1 MLHGV
6 QCERIGAAGMLNL
19 DLDTR
24 WQGRTMES
32 VLEVE
37 GEANAKVGGE
47 RRCGFLCLGMC
58 SQACVRIWHQGHR
71 LWVTHVWT

>member
-1 MLHGV
+1 MEGCWHGV

-24 WQGRTMES
+24 WQGQTMES

-37 GEANAKVGGE
+37 GEANA
-47 RRCGFLCLGMC
+47 LSL
-58 SQACVRIWHQGHR
+58 IHI
-71 LWVTHVWT
+71 